1 MTNYLTEY
9 STNLTETFGKYLIY
23 QNYSPYQSDDLS
35 ILSDSIPNI
44 NNNDYRFVE
53 ENNDLCQIQSLIY
66 IFRDLPLKD
75 EEDKK
80 NIFKEIQKKEPDSNK
95 KQIFLTEEKKSF
107 VNDSIEIEISLKKK
121 RGRKI
126 NNDSNQKNSKIHDKF
141 SSDNLLRKIQV
152 HYLSFIRNFLNDI
165 LKYLNYKERFFK
177 LDYKFTKKVNKKFVK
192 ELKSKTIGEII
203 RNIIS
208 DKYTKYESNKN
219 KEIYEIVK
227 KNEVLNN
234 ILSENYLKLFKK
246 VYFKS
251 KRKINLKEYGLD
263 KDIFLSKDVKMYEDL
278 LKKDKDGNKEYEKEL
293 NKCAIRNFMPNSIFT
308 F

>member
-1 MTNYLTEY
+1 M
-9 STNLTETFGKYLIY
+9 
-23 QNYSPYQSDDLS
+23 
-35 ILSDSIPNI
+35 
-44 NNNDYRFVE
+44 
-53 ENNDLCQIQSLIY
+53 
-66 IFRDLPLKD
+66 
-75 EEDKK
+75 
-80 NIFKEIQKKEPDSNK
+80 
-95 KQIFLTEEKKSF
+95 
-107 VNDSIEIEISLKKK
+107 
-121 RGRKI
+121 
-126 NNDSNQKNSKIHDKF
+126 
-141 SSDNLLRKIQV
+141 
-152 HYLSFIRNFLNDI
+152 
-165 LKYLNYKERFFK
+165 
-177 LDYKFTKKVNKKFVK
+177 DYKFTKIVNKKFVK

-208 DKYTKYESNKN
+208 DKYRKYESNKN

-251 KRKINLKEYGLD
+251 KKKLNLKEYGLD
-263 KDIFLSKDVKMYEDL
+263 IDIILSKDVKMYENL

>member
-1 MTNYLTEY
+1 MKTYLSEY
-9 STNLTETFGKYLIY
+9 STNVTEALFNL
-23 QNYSPYQSDDLS
+23 NYDPENAFKIDNISLLS
-35 ILSDSIPNI
+35 NSIFNI
-44 NNNDYRFVE
+44 NNNDYE
-53 ENNDLCQIQSLIY
+53 LIEGNNDLYQNQLSLDS
-66 IFRDLPLKD
+66 FRDVSLKV

-80 NIFKEIQKKEPDSNK
+80 NIDKEIQKKEPDNNK
-95 KQIFLTEEKKSF
+95 KQIFLTEEKKSS
-107 VNDSIEIEISLKKK
+107 VNDSIEFEFSLKKK

-177 LDYKFTKKVNKKFVK
+177 LDYKFTKIVNKKFVK
-192 ELKSKTIGEII
+192 ELKIKTIGEII

-208 DKYTKYESNKN
+208 DKYRKYESNKN

-251 KRKINLKEYGLD
+251 KKKLNLKEYGLD
-263 KDIFLSKDVKMYEDL
+263 IDIILSKDVKMYEDL

>member
-1 MTNYLTEY
+1 MKNYLTEN
-9 STNLTETFGKYLIY
+9 STNVTETLEKYLFY
-23 QNYSPYQSDDLS
+23 QNYDPYQSDNLS
-35 ILSDSIPNI
+35 IISDSIP
-44 NNNDYRFVE
+44 YGE
-53 ENNDLCQIQSLIY
+53 ENNDLYQIQSLID
-66 IFRDLPLKD
+66 IFRDPPLKD

-80 NIFKEIQKKEPDSNK
+80 NIYKEIPKKELDKNK
-95 KQIFLTEEKKSF
+95 KQIFLTEEKKFSED
-107 VNDSIEIEISLKKK
+107 DSIEIEISLKKK

-126 NNDSNQKNSKIHDKF
+126 INDSNQKNSKIHDKF

-192 ELKSKTIGEII
+192 ELKSKTLGEII
-203 RNIIS
+203 SNIIS
-208 DKYTKYESNKN
+208 DKYRKYESNKN

-251 KRKINLKEYGLD
+251 KKKLNLKEYGLD
-263 KDIFLSKDVKMYEDL
+263 IDIILSKDVKMYEDL